1 VTLWPRSLFGRL
13 VLLLIAVVAISAA
26 ASLLIFRYDR
36 AALMAR
42 QFGDTKIVQLQALRA
57 ALENADAG
65 ARREYLGRLGREYGV
80 RIIPDGERPRVGLPA
95 GAEFAPL
102 ESRLKESLG
111 PATELH
117 LSAGRGLLLVKIT
130 AGDSA
135 YWIGFPTRPLAQE
148 ELPTRAL
155 MWTITV
161 FALLLVIAYLFARYL
176 AQPLR
181 ELAAAVARVGRG
193 ETPPPLPESGPTE
206 IASVNRGFNAMLA
219 SLRQIEHDRALLL
232 AGISHDLRTPL
243 ARLRLGVE
251 MGGADAAMH
260 DGMVADIEE
269 MDRIVGQ
276 FLDFARGDEFAAV
289 ELANVNDIVRSVVA
303 RYGAGGRE
311 VAADFGALP
320 DLPLRVTA
328 VSRMLSNLIDNAF
341 AYGKPP
347 VGVATRMAGDGS
359 AVVVDVVD
367 RGEGVD
373 PREDERMKQPF
384 TRSAPSRSRNDGA
397 AGAGL
402 GLAIVERVARLHG
415 GTFDL
420 LPREGGGTIARI
432 RLPLSRGV
440 VQAPRIQRAG

>member
-1 VTLWPRSLFGRL
+1 

-26 ASLLIFRYDR
+26 ASFLIFRYDR
-36 AALMAR
+36 AALITR

-57 ALENADAG
+57 ALENGEAG
-65 ARREYLGRLGREYGV
+65 AHREYLVRLDQEYGV
-80 RIIPDGERPRVGLPA
+80 RIVPERERPHMGVPVGPGFA
-95 GAEFAPL
+95 GLDA
-102 ESRLKESLG
+102 RLKETLG
-111 PATELH
+111 PTTELRV
-117 LSAGRGLLLVKIT
+117 SPGRGLLLVKID
-130 AGDSA
+130 AGGQG

-155 MWTITV
+155 AWTLTV
-161 FALLLVIAYLFARYL
+161 FALLLVTAYFFARYL
-176 AQPLR
+176 AMPLR
-181 ELAAAVARVGRG
+181 DLAAAVARVGRG
-193 ETPPPLPESGPTE
+193 ESQPPLPESGPSE

-251 MGGADAAMH
+251 MGGADAAMR

-289 ELANVNDIVRSVVA
+289 ELVDLNDIVKSVIA
-303 RYGAGGRE
+303 RYRAGGRN
-311 VAADFGALP
+311 VVFAPAAVP
-320 DLPLRVTA
+320 VLPLRVTA
-328 VSRMLSNLIDNAF
+328 VSRLLSNLIDNAF

-347 VGVATRMAGDGS
+347 VEIVTRTASGGDS
-359 AVVVDVVD
+359 AVVDVMD
-367 RGEGVD
+367 RGAGID
-373 PREDERMKQPF
+373 PREVARMKLPF
-384 TRSAPSRSRNDGA
+384 IRSSPARSRDDGA

-420 LPREGGGTIARI
+420 LPREGGGTIARSSF
-432 RLPLSRGV
+432 PVARGNSAV
-440 VQAPRIQRAG
+440 

>member
-1 VTLWPRSLFGRL
+1 MLWPRSLFGRI
-13 VLLLIAVVAISAA
+13 VLLLIAVVAISAS

-36 AALMAR
+36 ASLIAR

-65 ARREYLGRLGREYGV
+65 VRRAYLVRLGREYGV
-80 RIIPDGERPRVGLPA
+80 RIIPDGERARIGVAAGSGFAGL
-95 GAEFAPL
+95 ET
-102 ESRLKESLG
+102 RLKEALG
-111 PATELH
+111 PTTELH
-117 LSAGRGLLLVKIT
+117 MSPGRGLLLVRID
-130 AGDSA
+130 AGNAA

-155 MWTITV
+155 AWTLTV
-161 FALLLVIAYLFARYL
+161 FLLLLVIAYVFARYL

-181 ELAAAVARVGRG
+181 ELTSAVARVGRG
-193 ETPPPLPESGPTE
+193 ESQPPLPESGPSE

-251 MGGADAAMH
+251 MGGADAAMR

-276 FLDFARGDEFAAV
+276 FLDFARGDEFAGV
-289 ELANVNDIVRSVVA
+289 EMASLDDVVDRVIA
-303 RYGAGGRE
+303 RYRASGRE
-311 VAADFGALP
+311 VVTELAADVT
-320 DLPLRVTA
+320 LPLRVTA
-328 VSRMLSNLIDNAF
+328 VSRMLSNLVDNAF
-341 AYGKPP
+341 AYGRPP
-347 VGVATRMAGDGS
+347 VEIHTHISADGS
-359 AVVVDVVD
+359 EASVDVMD
-367 RGEGVD
+367 RGGGVD
-373 PREDERMKQPF
+373 AHEVERMKQPF
-384 TRSAPSRSRNDGA
+384 TRSSIARARNDGA

-420 LPREGGGTIARI
+420 LARDGGGTIARC
-432 RLPLSRGV
+432 RFPL
-440 VQAPRIQRAG
+440 